1 MLHLFIQLAM
11 ASSHREAPGIS
22 KDPVADIS
30 DWYAFVDP
38 TDSDTAVM
46 IMNVN
51 PLELPGGGP
60 NFHGFGDDV
69 KYYMNIDNEGDG
81 IPDIQF
87 QFRFMTEYNYPGE
100 FLYNLGDIGNS
111 ANLNV
116 RQKML
121 MTRYRDGVSVP
132 VITDADNFYVA
143 PINVGTASDPTNGYT
158 PEAGSPGSITSDYT
172 YTKGGYR
179 VFAGPRQ
186 ESFYVDLERTFDLLN
201 LAHGDNTNTLLGYN
215 VHTIA
220 IEVPVAELT
229 RDLGAPDPAA
239 QNEVIATWATTDRR
253 AFKQHLLDGSTK
265 STGPW
270 TQVAR
275 LGMPLINE
283 AAIAISDK
291 DLFGASKPVDDIQF
305 LDYVINPILP
315 IYMEAILGVPNP
327 VSFDAGL
334 GIGGR
339 EDLILLLLTGH
350 PALGTLPGGFA
361 LGGPIPG
368 EVGKNFGAFEALR
381 VNLSTASGFPNG
393 RLVGD
398 DVTDVTLSA
407 LAGLLIDGTFVPD
420 GVDSTGLYPLGEFP
434 WLGDPWAGDDH
445 PGNHHDL

>member
-1 MLHLFIQLAM
+1 MLHLLVQLAL

-22 KDPVADIS
+22 RDPVADIT

-38 TDSDTAVM
+38 TDSDTFVM

-69 KYYMNIDNEGDG
+69 RYVMNIDNEGDG
-81 IPDIQF
+81 IQDIQF
-87 QFRFMTEYNYPGE
+87 LFRFQTEYNYPGD
-100 FLYNLGDIGNS
+100 FLYNLGDIGDP

-116 RQKML
+116 RQKMYVS
-121 MTRYRDGVSVP
+121 RVRDGVLVP
-132 VITDADNFYVA
+132 IIDADDNFYVA
-143 PINVGTASDPTNGYT
+143 PINVGTSSDPGLGYT
-158 PEAGSPGSITSDYT
+158 PEAGAAGSITDDYT
-172 YTKGGYR
+172 YTKGSYK

-215 VHTIA
+215 VHSIA

-229 RDLGAPDPAA
+229 KDMGEPDPAA
-239 QNEVIATWATTDRR
+239 QNEVIATWATTQRR
-253 AFKQHLLDGSTK
+253 ALTSRKMDGSTT

-283 AAIAISDK
+283 AAIAIADK
-291 DLFGASKPVDDIQF
+291 DKFSASHPSDDIQF
-305 LDYVINPILP
+305 LDYVLNPILP
-315 IYMEAILGVPNP
+315 VYMEAVLGVPNP
-327 VSFDAGL
+327 VAYDAGL
-334 GIGGR
+334 GLGGR
-339 EDLILLLLTGH
+339 EDLVLLLLTGH
-350 PALGTLPGGFA
+350 PALGTMPGGYA

-368 EVGKNFGAFEALR
+368 EPDKLFGAFEALR
-381 VNLSTASGFPNG
+381 CNLATASGFPNG
-393 RLVGD
+393 RLVAE

-407 LAGLLIDGTFVPD
+407 LAGLLIDGTFVSD
-420 GVDSTGLYPLGEFP
+420 GVGSDGLYPLDGFP
-434 WLGDPWAGDDH
+434 WLGDPWAGDNH
-445 PGNHHDL
+445 PGAFHSL

>member
-1 MLHLFIQLAM
+1 MLHLLVQLAM

-22 KDPVADIS
+22 RDPVADIT

-38 TDSDTAVM
+38 TDDDTFVM

-69 KYYMNIDNEGDG
+69 RYVMNIDNEGDG
-81 IPDIQF
+81 LEDIE
-87 QFRFMTEYNYPGE
+87 FRFRFETEYNFPGD
-100 FLYNLGDIGNS
+100 FLYNLGDIGDP

-116 RQKML
+116 RQRVYL
-121 MTRYRDGVSVP
+121 TRSRDGVEIP
-132 VITDADNFYVA
+132 IITAADNFYTA
-143 PINVGTASDPTNGYT
+143 PINVGTASDPTLGYT
-158 PEAGSPGSITSDYT
+158 PEAGAPGAITSAYT
-172 YTKGGYR
+172 YTKGAYR

-229 RDLGAPDPAA
+229 KDLGAPDPVA
-239 QNEVIATWATTDRR
+239 QNEVIATWSTTERR
-253 AFKQHLLDGSTK
+253 ANTIRSADGSTR
-265 STGPW
+265 SAGPW

-283 AAIAISDK
+283 AAIAIEDK
-291 DLFGASKPVDDIQF
+291 DRFGASQPADDIQF

-315 IYMEAILGVPNP
+315 IYMEAVLGVPNP

-339 EDLILLLLTGH
+339 EDLVLLLLTGH
-350 PALGTLPGGFA
+350 PAVGTLPGGYA

-368 EVGKNFGAFEALR
+368 EDKLFGAFEALR
-381 VNLSTASGFPNG
+381 ANLSTASGFPNG

-407 LAGLLIDGTFVPD
+407 LAGLLIDGTFVAD
-420 GVDSTGLYPLGEFP
+420 GVDGAGLYPLGEFP